1 MNKNIVGS
9 LPAVDFV
16 HKCRSILAIE
26 TKTLGGYRIVK
37 AVKVMEHH
45 SDDTSLWCVSFGN
58 SILNIATDARYEN
71 VALSLKIFAADETSE
86 IRVAAIRH
94 TFLEGRN
101 LLNNWCDVTC
111 RMKLDQQDLLDTFL
125 DPMKLR
131 LARISERDWPMTHTC
146 NTAQKFRNLLRE
158 IIEPKVTENR
168 MLEDVIN
175 VYKADFW
182 HHLLNVWIGGKEG
195 GSLN

>member
-1 MNKNIVGS
+1 
-9 LPAVDFV
+9 
-16 HKCRSILAIE
+16 
-26 TKTLGGYRIVK
+26 
-37 AVKVMEHH
+37 
-45 SDDTSLWCVSFGN
+45 
-58 SILNIATDARYEN
+58 
-71 VALSLKIFAADETSE
+71 
-86 IRVAAIRH
+86 
-94 TFLEGRN
+94 
-101 LLNNWCDVTC
+101 
-111 RMKLDQQDLLDTFL
+111 MKLDQQDLLDTFL

-182 HHLLNVWIGGKEG
+182 HHLRNVWIGGKGG